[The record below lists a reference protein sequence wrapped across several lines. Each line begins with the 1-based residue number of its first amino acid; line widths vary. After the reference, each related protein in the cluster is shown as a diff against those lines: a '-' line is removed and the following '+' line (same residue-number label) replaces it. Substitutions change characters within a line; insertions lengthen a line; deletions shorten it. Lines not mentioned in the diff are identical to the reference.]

1 MHLAVSR
8 SFPPHAKPA
17 TFFTRTR
24 IFRVSSLYAP
34 MMSENAATFLI
45 LLDRK
50 GFQFFDFNMAIFRKR
65 DHHRGDTLTAFVV
78 CFVYA

>member
-1 MHLAVSR
+1 
-8 SFPPHAKPA
+8 
-17 TFFTRTR
+17 
-24 IFRVSSLYAP
+24 